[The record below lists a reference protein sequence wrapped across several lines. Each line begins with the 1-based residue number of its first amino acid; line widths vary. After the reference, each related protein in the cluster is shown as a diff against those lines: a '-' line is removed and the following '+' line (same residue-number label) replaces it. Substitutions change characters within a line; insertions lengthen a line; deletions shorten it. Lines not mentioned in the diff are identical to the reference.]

1 MTVLQSNSWVHAG
14 LRLAKRTAGRSLY
27 LPTEGPPPFQINLG
41 GEWYVFC
48 AIHKNAS
55 SSIRSIV
62 ESVPDLK
69 RAEGQSIFN
78 SLFLNHLARSRK
90 EIARARH
97 VMVFVRHPL
106 DRVVSCFQNK
116 FIQQKGNRTIFADYR
131 AFTKRDPCKSSFE
144 DFVSGYI
151 TACFAGKP
159 EVGGRHDRH
168 IYTQRQQLLPVDYDV
183 VKGVDEFDETM
194 ERVGLAPLL
203 PGRANATSGKVRGPD
218 AWRLSAGE
226 LHEHCRKAG
235 ETPDKSCLLSDELVD
250 QINQLYWADLQA
262 FGHLFDKE
270 AG

>member
-1 MTVLQSNSWVHAG
+1 MTVLKSDNWRDAA

-27 LPTEGPPPFQINLG
+27 LPTEAPHFQVKVD

-62 ESVPDLK
+62 ENASALK
-69 RAEGQSIFN
+69 RAENQSIFN
-78 SLFLNHLARSRK
+78 FLFLNHLVRSRK
-90 EIARARH
+90 EIERARH

-131 AFTKRDPCKSSFE
+131 AVTKRDPCKSSFE
-144 DFVSGYI
+144 EFVSGYI
-151 TACFAGKP
+151 TACFAGKT

-183 VKGVDEFDETM
+183 VKRVDEFDETM
-194 ERVGLAPLL
+194 ERAGLAHLL
-203 PGRANATSGKVRGPD
+203 PGRANATSGKVRVSD
-218 AWRLSAGE
+218 AWRLTADE
-226 LHEHCRKAG
+226 LNEHYRKTG
-235 ETPDKSCLLSDELVD
+235 ETPGKASLLSDELVD
-250 QINQLYWADLQA
+250 QINQLYRADLQA

-270 AG
+270 VG